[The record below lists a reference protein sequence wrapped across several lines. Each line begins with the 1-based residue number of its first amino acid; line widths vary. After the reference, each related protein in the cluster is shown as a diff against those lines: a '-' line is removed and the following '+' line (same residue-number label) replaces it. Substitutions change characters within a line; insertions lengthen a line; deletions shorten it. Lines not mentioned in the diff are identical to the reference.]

1 MNRIKQPSTWAALA
15 VLFQMAKAFVPP
27 QYGPVV
33 DGISALAGSLGV
45 ALNEKP
51 AAQA

>member
-15 VLFQMAKAFVPP
+15 VLIQMAKAFVPP
-27 QYGPVV
+27 QWVGVV
-33 DGISALAGSLGV
+33 DGVSAAAASLGV

-51 AAQA
+51 AVQ